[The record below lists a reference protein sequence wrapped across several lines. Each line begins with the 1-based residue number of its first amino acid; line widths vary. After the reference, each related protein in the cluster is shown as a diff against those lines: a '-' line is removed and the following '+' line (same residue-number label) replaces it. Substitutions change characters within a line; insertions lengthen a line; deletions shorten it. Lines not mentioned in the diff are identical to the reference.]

1 MCKFEDLKFERKVFI
16 QTKYFWLKSKISVNH
31 PNVNSKPN
39 IMAIIET
46 QLNA

>member
-1 MCKFEDLKFERKVFI
+1 MFKFEGLKFERKVFVR
-16 QTKYFWLKSKISVNH
+16 TKYFWLKSKNSMNY

-39 IMAIIET
+39 IMAIIEN